1 MTSNCIELQTS
12 ALLFASH
19 DILKANLAN
28 KCPDSLVGA
37 EYPPPAILEPLD
49 NLFRMAG
56 GSVLSEL
63 NPHPKRDSWDY
74 NGRPLSGAEQGPVR
88 EPRTDWLSN
97 WGLMGVSVWLY
108 WGGG

>member
-56 GSVLSEL
+56 GVRFKRIE
-63 NPHPKRDSWDY
+63 PTPKTRLLGLQREAPFW
-74 NGRPLSGAEQGPVR
+74 GRAGASQGA
-88 EPRTDWLSN
+88 
-97 WGLMGVSVWLY
+97 
-108 WGGG
+108 